1 MHDIIFLQESKTDDT
16 DNIVLPGYVYVSN
29 NRSNLSRYRSG
40 GIVLLV
46 KENISK
52 YIKTEKVSPSKL
64 ILWFTISSK
73 ITCFNENIHCGVVY
87 IPPISSK
94 YAHDEPFIELVRKIL
109 RYCNDSNGRF

>member
-1 MHDIIFLQESKTDDT
+1 MSRVFNELLQIYDIIALQESKTDDT

-29 NRSNLSRYRSG
+29 NRAKLSRYRSG

-87 IPPISSK
+87 IPP
-94 YAHDEPFIELVRKIL
+94 YAHDEPFI
-109 RYCNDSNGRF
+109 DSRVKF